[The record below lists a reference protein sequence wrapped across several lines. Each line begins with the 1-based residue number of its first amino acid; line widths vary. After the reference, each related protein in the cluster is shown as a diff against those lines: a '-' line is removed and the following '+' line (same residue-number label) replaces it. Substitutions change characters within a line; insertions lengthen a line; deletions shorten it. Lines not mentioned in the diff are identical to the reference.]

1 MYKLHTP
8 ARLGRTNS
16 KGIGTHGG
24 EGGTFSQKLSSLAL
38 TVWKRQCFETWEEK
52 DQLMNQVMNDKGNCR
67 TAPATPGLLNTTHSK
82 EEKFF
87 P

>member
-38 TVWKRQCFETWEEK
+38 TVWKKQCFETWEEK
-52 DQLMNQVMNDKGNCR
+52 NDKGNCR
-67 TAPATPGLLNTTHSK
+67 TAPATPGLLNTTNSK